1 MIVFEYISIMFGYI
15 LKKRNKLKVIIMIIS
30 TFVFYDIY
38 EIKAADITEWG
49 ATQIPKNLSNNS
61 WETAINNILGFG
73 AILATL
79 MVIYGIVKFILAIT
93 NKKNTKEKCKAKKI
107 IIYGFLLI
115 FLFAF
120 IYALVLA
127 GNTAPPIP
135 SV

>member
-1 MIVFEYISIMFGYI
+1 MINYIF
-15 LKKRNKLKVIIMIIS
+15 KKRNRLKIIIVLVL

-38 EIKAADITEWG
+38 KIKAADITEWG
-49 ATQIPKNLSNNS
+49 ATQIPKNLPNNS
-61 WETAINNILGFG
+61 WETAINNILGFM

-79 MVIYGIVKFILAIT
+79 MVIYGIVKFILAVI

-127 GNTAPPIP
+127 GNTAPPIS